1 MRFIFACALAAATL
15 ACSPPS
21 PQPQPDE
28 MNVVNGT
35 YVDQAAPDGALGN
48 ESINYGEGAITPAER
63 NQNQQSSD
71 SAESAD
77 QMVARYAN
85 LIVQRRFD
93 EARQMWAPQ
102 AASFS
107 AEQFEQEFGEFETM
121 QAAIGRTANATGSG
135 GSIEQVQL
143 TLSGTRTDGSSYVI
157 TGPVTVQRAAGSSG
171 SGSGQGQ
178 WQVVKTVLVGN
189 AQTAD
194 ALVEPQGGV
203 PQAR

>member
-1 MRFIFACALAAATL
+1 MRFTFACALAAAAA

-28 MNVVNGT
+28 MNVVDGT

-48 ESINYGEGAITPAER
+48 ESVNYGEGAITPAER
-63 NQNQQSSD
+63 NQNEQSSD
-71 SAESAD
+71 SADSAE
-77 QMVARYAN
+77 QVVGRYAN

-102 AASFS
+102 AASFT
-107 AEQFEQEFGEFETM
+107 AEQFEQHFGQFETI
-121 QAAIGRTANATGSG
+121 QAAIGQTANATGSG

-143 TLSGTRTDGSSYVI
+143 TLSGTRTDGSRYVI
-157 TGPVTVQRAAGSSG
+157 TGPVTVQRAAESSG

-189 AQTAD
+189 AQAAD
-194 ALVEPQGGV
+194 ALVEPQGGAT
-203 PQAR
+203 QAR